1 MATNTDPARA
11 TRVETHGTDVIGEAD
26 RRGTPAG
33 LFWPWAAATISVL
46 GISYGA
52 FALGFGIDPA
62 QAVLAAVVGT
72 VISCVL
78 CGIIAIAGKR
88 GSAPTLVLSRAAF
101 GVTGNKVPAAVSWLL
116 SVGWEIVSA
125 ALAALATAT
134 VFRQLG
140 WSGGHVT
147 QAAALAVVLALIV
160 GAGVL
165 GYDAVMR
172 LQTWIMY
179 ISIVLTVVYIA
190 LTWHHVDFSALGR
203 VHAGSST
210 AVIGAVIFL
219 MAGGGLGWVNA
230 AADYSRYLPR
240 KSSSAGVAGWTAT
253 GLGAVP
259 LVLIV
264 FGVLLTASSG
274 KLGAAIDTD
283 PIGALAAILPTWFL
297 VPFALVAVL
306 GLVGTAVLEI
316 YSSGLSLLSLGL
328 PVRRPVAAALDGVI
342 MAVASVYV
350 IFFAPGNFFTQFE
363 GFVITLGIPIS
374 AWAGIMIADVLLR
387 KGDYDEAGLF
397 DPAGLYGRYQ
407 KATIATFAVATALGF
422 GLVTNTSAG
431 WLTWQG
437 YLMGLIGGKQG
448 QWAYANLGVIA
459 ALVVGFAG
467 YCVLQRG
474 AVARQDRHTPA
485 GAAAE
490 ASALR

>member
-1 MATNTDPARA
+1 
-11 TRVETHGTDVIGEAD
+11 
-26 RRGTPAG
+26 
-33 LFWPWAAATISVL
+33 
-46 GISYGA
+46 
-52 FALGFGIDPA
+52 
-62 QAVLAAVVGT
+62 
-72 VISCVL
+72 
-78 CGIIAIAGKR
+78 
-88 GSAPTLVLSRAAF
+88 
-101 GVTGNKVPAAVSWLL
+101 
-116 SVGWEIVSA
+116 
-125 ALAALATAT
+125 
-134 VFRQLG
+134 
-140 WSGGHVT
+140 
-147 QAAALAVVLALIV
+147 
-160 GAGVL
+160 
-165 GYDAVMR
+165 
-172 LQTWIMY
+172 
-179 ISIVLTVVYIA
+179 
-190 LTWHHVDFSALGR
+190 
-203 VHAGSST
+203 
-210 AVIGAVIFL
+210 
-219 MAGGGLGWVNA
+219 
-230 AADYSRYLPR
+230 
-240 KSSSAGVAGWTAT
+240 VAGWTAT

-397 DPAGLYGRYQ
+397 DPAGLYGHYQ
-407 KATIATFAVATALGF
+407 KATVATVAVATALGF

-431 WLTWQG
+431 WLNWQG
-437 YLMGLIGGKQG
+437 YLMSLIGGKQG

-467 YCVLQRG
+467 YCLLQRG
-474 AVARQDRHTPA
+474 AVTRQDRHTPA
-485 GAAAE
+485 SAPVE